1 MNDWNFFEWFK
12 QQRILI
18 CYEKWYVIDSQTAK
32 DRCNQNNYIEFEIES
47 IKSSFCDYSDVFI
60 LVTRDI
66 ALTTGNNTDAAFKNF
81 ASFSICQ
88 TEINDAFIDV
98 ANYIYIAMPMYN
110 MIECSDSY
118 SDTSGS
124 LWQFIRDEV
133 PNNNADL
140 TIDNCQSFKYKAAL
154 VEKTADA
161 VNNKNTFV
169 KNAKIIVPCFWDH

>member
-1 MNDWNFFEWFK
+1 
-12 QQRILI
+12 
-18 CYEKWYVIDSQTAK
+18 
-32 DRCNQNNYIEFEIES
+32 
-47 IKSSFCDYSDVFI
+47 
-60 LVTRDI
+60 
-66 ALTTGNNTDAAFKNF
+66 
-81 ASFSICQ
+81 
-88 TEINDAFIDV
+88 
-98 ANYIYIAMPMYN
+98 

-124 LWQFIRDEV
+124 LWQFIRYEV

>member
-1 MNDWNFFEWFK
+1 
-12 QQRILI
+12 
-18 CYEKWYVIDSQTAK
+18 
-32 DRCNQNNYIEFEIES
+32 
-47 IKSSFCDYSDVFI
+47 
-60 LVTRDI
+60 
-66 ALTTGNNTDAAFKNF
+66 
-81 ASFSICQ
+81 
-88 TEINDAFIDV
+88 
-98 ANYIYIAMPMYN
+98 MPMYN

-124 LWQFIRDEV
+124 LWQFIRDKV

-169 KNAKIIVPCFWDH
+169 KNAKIIVPCF

>member
-1 MNDWNFFEWFK
+1 
-12 QQRILI
+12 
-18 CYEKWYVIDSQTAK
+18 
-32 DRCNQNNYIEFEIES
+32 
-47 IKSSFCDYSDVFI
+47 
-60 LVTRDI
+60 
-66 ALTTGNNTDAAFKNF
+66 
-81 ASFSICQ
+81 
-88 TEINDAFIDV
+88 
-98 ANYIYIAMPMYN
+98 MPMYN

-169 KNAKIIVPCFWDH
+169 KNAKIIVPCF